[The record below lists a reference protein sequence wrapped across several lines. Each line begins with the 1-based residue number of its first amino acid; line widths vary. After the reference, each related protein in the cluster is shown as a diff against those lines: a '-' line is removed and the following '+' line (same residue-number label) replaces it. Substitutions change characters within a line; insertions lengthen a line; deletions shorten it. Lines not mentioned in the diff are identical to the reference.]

1 MISKTKI
8 SSYFLKKCSNITDS
22 LSRFCESRDHEEIHK
37 LRVEFKK
44 IRALVSLVKE
54 CNKNSMIPRE
64 FESAKIVYRRAGV
77 VRDAFIAHQ
86 QQSVIMEDV
95 SSKDNIFLT
104 HASDDFCM
112 KEQLHL
118 SVLNDWK
125 MSVSEQF
132 QNVSNVCVI
141 SYYRKWLSY
150 LSEKFLS
157 IEEEDLHECR
167 KVIKRLMYLYPL
179 MSEPIR
185 QSLRINVSY
194 LDTLQEE
201 IGKWHD
207 TIIAREH
214 YSGSDQKD
222 EKHLRKIEMTGE
234 ARLKSIQLLTT
245 NFDEKFAG

>member
-1 MISKTKI
+1 MISKTKL
-8 SSYFLKKCSNITDS
+8 SSYFLKRCNNITDS
-22 LSRFCESRDHEEIHK
+22 LSRFCEIREHEEIHK

-86 QQSVIMEDV
+86 QQGLVAANTSM
-95 SSKDNIFLT
+95 KDDNFLK
-104 HASDDFCM
+104 HAADNFCM

-125 MSVSEQF
+125 ITVREQF
-132 QNVSNVCVI
+132 ENVSNACVI
-141 SYYRKWLSY
+141 SYYRKWLSN

-157 IEEEDLHECR
+157 IEEEELHECR
-167 KVIKRLMYLYPL
+167 KIIKRLMYLYPL
-179 MSEPIR
+179 MSEQIR
-185 QSLRINVSY
+185 QSLRINISY

-214 YSGSDQKD
+214 YSGSEQKD
-222 EKHLRKIEMTGE
+222 EKHLLKIELSGE
-234 ARLKSIQLLTT
+234 ARLKSIQLLTS
-245 NFDEKFAG
+245 NFDEKFAS

>member
-1 MISKTKI
+1 MISKAKL

-22 LSRFCESRDHEEIHK
+22 LLRFCETRDHEEIHK

-44 IRALVSLVKE
+44 IKAQVSLVKE
-54 CNKNSMIPRE
+54 CNKNSIIPRE
-64 FESAKIVYRRAGV
+64 LESAKIVYRRAGV
-77 VRDAFIAHQ
+77 VRDAYIAHQ
-86 QQSVIMEDV
+86 HQSLIAPGISV
-95 SSKDNIFLT
+95 KDDNFLT
-104 HASDDFCM
+104 HASNDFCK

-125 MSVSEQF
+125 FTVCGQF
-132 QNVSNVCVI
+132 ENVGNACAI
-141 SYYRKWLSY
+141 SFYRKWLSS
-150 LSEKFLS
+150 LSEKFIS
-157 IEEEDLHECR
+157 IEEEELHECR
-167 KVIKRLMYLYPL
+167 KIIKRLMYLYPL

>member
-1 MISKTKI
+1 
-8 SSYFLKKCSNITDS
+8 
-22 LSRFCESRDHEEIHK
+22 
-37 LRVEFKK
+37 
-44 IRALVSLVKE
+44 
-54 CNKNSMIPRE
+54 
-64 FESAKIVYRRAGV
+64 
-77 VRDAFIAHQ
+77 
-86 QQSVIMEDV
+86 
-95 SSKDNIFLT
+95 
-104 HASDDFCM
+104 M